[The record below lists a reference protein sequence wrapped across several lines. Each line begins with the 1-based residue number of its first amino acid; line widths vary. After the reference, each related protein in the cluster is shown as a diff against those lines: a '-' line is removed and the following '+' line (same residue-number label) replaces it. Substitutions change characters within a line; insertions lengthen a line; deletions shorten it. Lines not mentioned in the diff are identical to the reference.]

1 MKDNQIDTLPIFTIN
16 QSINAYKN
24 IHERNPGFGMN
35 IFDDSFS
42 FDDVVILE
50 DAGRGVKG
58 APMRCGFYALILTI
72 KGETK
77 REVNQHNFLAKEQ
90 SLHLINEK
98 SIFSFEAISKKNRTY
113 VILFN
118 KRLFNEQNIEELFL
132 FHEQHQDIVSLEFTN
147 YNQVLQNYKQ
157 IDCEFK
163 TKDKEY
169 YEISKTLILQILYIL
184 KREKLKLHSDVKLS
198 RSEQI
203 SREFLDLI
211 EDNFITKKSVKEYA
225 KLLDIT
231 PKHLSEVIKNTLHKT
246 ALSYIHIR
254 LLKEIQYHLA
264 YTQSSIKQIAH
275 YLNFDSSSQMG
286 RFFRNYENMTPKEY
300 RILYADK

>member
-1 MKDNQIDTLPIFTIN
+1 MKNNQISILPLFTIE

-24 IHERNPGFGMN
+24 IHEKNPSFGMN
-35 IFDDSFS
+35 IFDPDFS
-42 FDDVVILE
+42 FEDIVILE

-58 APMRCGFYALILTI
+58 APIKCGFYALVLTI

-77 REVNQHNFLAKEQ
+77 REVNQHSFLAYAQ

-98 SIFSFEAISKKNRTY
+98 SIFSFESIAQENQTY

-118 KRLFNEQNIEELFL
+118 KKLFHNQNREELFS
-132 FHEQHQDIVSLEFTN
+132 FHQEHQDIVSLEFTQ
-147 YNQVLQNYKQ
+147 YTQVLQNYEQ
-157 IDCEFK
+157 INCEFK
-163 TKDKEY
+163 TKDEEY

-184 KREKLKLHSDVKLS
+184 KREKSKLNFKVKLS

-203 SREFLDLI
+203 SKQFLHLI
-211 EDNFITKKSVKEYA
+211 ETNFITKKSVKEYA
-225 KLLDIT
+225 EILGIT

-246 ALSYIHIR
+246 ALSCIHIR

-286 RFFRNYENMTPKEY
+286 RFFKHYEDRSPKEY
-300 RILYADK
+300 RILYG